1 MNITKK
7 IIAEEISNKLS
18 ISTKKSHSILEKFIS
33 LIKTESK
40 NKIIKISGFGNF
52 EVKEKE
58 ERTGRNPQTGQEI
71 KIAPRRVLTFKPSQ
85 VLKNALNAADA
96 APAPQA

>member
-40 NKIIKISGFGNF
+40 NKIIKISGFGTF
-52 EVKEKE
+52 DIKSSPK
-58 ERTGRNPQTGQEI
+58 RLGRNPKTMESYLIEERKKLHFKSSNKI
-71 KIAPRRVLTFKPSQ
+71 KEL
-85 VLKNALNAADA
+85 LN
-96 APAPQA
+96 

>member
-40 NKIIKISGFGNF
+40 NKIIKISGFSNF
-52 EVKEKE
+52 
-58 ERTGRNPQTGQEI
+58 
-71 KIAPRRVLTFKPSQ
+71 
-85 VLKNALNAADA
+85 
-96 APAPQA
+96 